1 MNKIT
6 LFSFIVIMFLYACN
20 EPQKQ
25 IITKTNSIENIIS
38 SLKTH
43 NSLHLNITEKYNYS
57 GIIDTTITPYEV
69 WVVRDESDSLRNGF
83 VWVDN
88 NYRPYNMI
96 YENSDFLLA
105 IPPKKVSVVY
115 KNYTES
121 YINEIDW
128 IDIFLRPEILQ
139 QQFNDTNNTAS
150 ISDTIIDKN
159 HFTHINMVF
168 PRNSKG
174 KKISVQYILDNN
186 NIPIWAKM
194 ISEGRKRTY
203 YNELF
208 FSDVEFDN
216 VNIENLKARKA
227 KVIAENPIEDRGSG
241 EIRTIERMLH
251 IGEKA
256 PLFVGDFYSNGSEF
270 KLQDYIGKKVIIVD
284 FWYTHCPPCV
294 RAIPE
299 LSKLAKEYEDKE
311 LIIFGLN
318 SVDNQKRS
326 LGNLIQFMSKR
337 NLNYDV
343 IMTQPE
349 VDIAYK
355 INGYPS
361 MYIIDLDGN
370 IAYVELGFD
379 EESFEK
385 MKLKVAELLD

>member
-6 LFSFIVIMFLYACN
+6 LFLIIVIMFLYACN
-20 EPQKQ
+20 EPKKQ
-25 IITKTNSIENIIS
+25 IITEVNSIESITS

-43 NSLHLNITEKYNYS
+43 NSFHLNITEKYNYS
-57 GIIDTTITPYEV
+57 GITDTTITPYEV

-96 YENSDFLLA
+96 YEKSLFIFS

-115 KNYTES
+115 KNYSES
-121 YINEIDW
+121 FINEIDW
-128 IDIFLRPEILQ
+128 IDIFLKPEILL
-139 QQFNDTNNTAS
+139 QQFNDTNNTVS
-150 ISDTIIDKN
+150 ISDTIIDKK

-174 KKISVQYILDNN
+174 KKISIQYILDNN
-186 NIPIWAKM
+186 MPVWAKM

-208 FSDVEFDN
+208 FSDVEFDI

-227 KVIAENPIEDRGSG
+227 KVISENPIEDRGSG

-256 PLFVGDFYSNGSEF
+256 PLFTGKYYSDDSDF
-270 KLQDYIGKKVIIVD
+270 KLQDFIGKKVIIVD

-299 LSKLAKEYEDKE
+299 LSKLAKEYEDKD

-326 LGNLIQFMSKR
+326 LENLNQFMSKR
-337 NLNYDV
+337 SLNYNV
-343 IMTQPE
+343 IMTQPK

-361 MYIIDLDGN
+361 MYIIGLDGN

-385 MKLKVAELLD
+385 LKLKVAELVD